1 MIKKISKTITSI
13 NQVKGTIPVLVLA
26 GHAHTHRRP
35 NLMQS
40 YKLAEPWTDYIARNI
55 AEITG
60 AHAIILDAEVDYD
73 PNLHQLENN
82 PFKQVVVDVFKNNE
96 IKYVFDLHGLNDKHQ
111 FDVGAFYVNRYYK
124 SKQLCYGI
132 ADKLNDGK
140 LNNLLVQVFKFQ
152 DDYFNN
158 GKQETLTKFVV
169 EKYKVSGVQ
178 LEIARYIRED
188 EILRRAFIK
197 GLSSFIINL

>member
-1 MIKKISKTITSI
+1 MEIQRSEIKVI
-13 NQVKGTIPVLVLA
+13 KGKIPVLLLA

-40 YKLAEPWTDYIARNI
+40 YKLAEPWTDYLAQNV
-55 AEITG
+55 ASSTG
-60 AHAIILDAEVDYD
+60 AHALILETEVDYD
-73 PNLHQLENN
+73 PNLHKLEKN
-82 PFKQVVVDVFKNNE
+82 PFKQAIVELFKNNE

-111 FDVGAFYVNRYYK
+111 FDIGAFYLSHYYK

-132 ADKLNDGK
+132 ADELNNGKLND
-140 LNNLLVQVFKFQ
+140 LLVNIFKFK
-152 DDYFNN
+152 DDYFHN
-158 GKQETLTKFVV
+158 GNQETLTKFVV

-188 EILRRAFIK
+188 EILRNALIK